1 MRKKRLFSILFGFF
15 FLKKKSKKRLK
26 YYFFLTLSVH
36 LEAPICSKRG
46 AMLLGLS
53 CDDVLSH
60 VEWVKDI

>member
-1 MRKKRLFSILFGFF
+1 MRKKRYFSILFDF
-15 FLKKKSKKRLK
+15 FLEWKTSKKKLK
-26 YYFFLTLSVH
+26 YYFFLTLSIH

-60 VEWVKDI
+60 VEWVEDI